1 MYGPTLVELQQIAG
15 ASIDQISTVFTW
27 LGAGG
32 IAGSLT
38 YGFLYDRFETAPI
51 IITTLAFLGVTTSLI
66 PIFHHITIMMALCA
80 AQAFLFNGISIG
92 MLFMH
97 SSPVT
102 THWAVLQSQVYFQV
116 VFDLRSIQIPAIVL

>member
-92 MLFMH
+92 MLFRRTSGMAYRL
-97 SSPVT
+97 PI
-102 THWAVLQSQVYFQV
+102 HWHFLKHWY
-116 VFDLRSIQIPAIVL
+116 R